1 MNKTV
6 YSLGL
11 GPGDHELITV
21 KAKRILEESDI
32 VVVPQSNEQGRSVAR
47 EVILHYIDASKIRMC
62 YIPMTNNREEL
73 ARKYTRLAEEIK
85 GMVEEG
91 KAVAYVTQGDPTIYS
106 TSNYLTERL
115 RAVGVQVRHVPGISS
130 INAAASMLGVPLSIK
145 KGNFG
150 VYEMPSD
157 PAAAADLIQRH
168 PTTVF
173 MKVNN
178 RLPVLIET
186 VKRLKP
192 EEAFLVRRIGLD
204 GEAVYDMLN
213 GAPPPESAYLSVAII
228 KRRTEY
234 PESSEERR

>member
-47 EVILHYIDASKIRMC
+47 EVILHYIDASKIHMC

-85 GMVEEG
+85 GMVEQG
-91 KAVAYVTQGDPTIYS
+91 KSVAYVTQGDPTIYS
-106 TSNYLTERL
+106 TSNYLTEKL
-115 RAVGVQVRHVPGISS
+115 RAVGVQVSHIPGISS

-150 VYEMPSD
+150 VYEMPRD

-178 RLPVLIET
+178 RLPVLVET
-186 VKRLKP
+186 VKMVEP

-228 KRRTEY
+228 KRRRI
-234 PESSEERR
+234 S

>member
-6 YSLGL
+6 YSIGL

-47 EVILHYIDASKIRMC
+47 EIILHYIDASKIRMC
-62 YIPMTNNREEL
+62 HIPMTNNREEL
-73 ARKYTRLAEEIK
+73 AGRYARLAEEIK
-85 GMVEEG
+85 GMVEQG
-91 KAVAYVTQGDPTIYS
+91 RAVAYVTQGDPTIYS

-115 RAVGVQVRHVPGISS
+115 RAVGVRVRHVPGISS

-150 VYEMPSD
+150 VYEMPRD
-157 PAAAADLIQRH
+157 PATAADLIRRH

-178 RLPVLIET
+178 RLPALIET
-186 VKRLKP
+186 VKMTEP

-228 KRRTEY
+228 KRRRTA
-234 PESSEERR
+234 

>member
-1 MNKTV
+1 MSKTV

-47 EVILHYIDASKIRMC
+47 EVILHYIGASKIHMC
-62 YIPMTNNREEL
+62 HIPMTNNKEDL
-73 ARKYTRLAEEIK
+73 AKKYTGLAEKIK
-85 GMVEEG
+85 DMVEQG
-91 KAVAYVTQGDPTIYS
+91 KSVAYVTQGDPTIYS
-106 TSNYLTERL
+106 TSNYLTEKL
-115 RAVGVQVRHVPGISS
+115 GAVGVRVRHIPGISS

-150 VYEMPSD
+150 VYEMPGD
-157 PAAAADLIQRH
+157 TEKAADLIERH

-178 RLPVLIET
+178 KLPALIET
-186 VKRLKP
+186 VKRIKP
-192 EEAFLVRRIGLD
+192 EGAFLVRRIGLD

-213 GAPPPESAYLSVAII
+213 GASPPESAYLSVAII
-228 KRRTEY
+228 KR
-234 PESSEERR
+234 